1 MNHRIRTRT
10 LTALAA
16 LLLAVP
22 FAPSAA
28 QAAEA
33 AHVEGH
39 LPSGAAYLMDMPAT
53 WNGTVLLYSHGYTP
67 VGAPNPA
74 RNATNGWA
82 VTDAVLHTLEAR
94 IGTGRWAGTTPADL
108 NARAA
113 EADPAS
119 PARYVPYAPAAYPR
133 PYDRSHPCDG
143 PRR

>member
-33 AHVEGH
+33 AHVEDH

-53 WNGTVLLYSHGYTP
+53 RNGTVLLDQGYALI
-67 VGAPNPA
+67 GSSY
-74 RNATNGWA
+74 ATNGWA
-82 VTDAVLHTLEAR
+82 VTDAVSHTLEAR
-94 IGTGRWAGTTPADL
+94 IGTGRWAGTTPAVL
-108 NARAA
+108 NTRAA